1 VSGRVVIAGSSSGAG
16 KTTVACGL
24 IGALRARGATVQ
36 GFKVGPDYIDPS
48 HHALASA
55 RPGRNLDAFLSGP
68 ELIAPL
74 VRHGSRGADVA
85 VIEGVMG
92 LFDGASGRGE
102 LACTAH
108 VAKLLHAPVLLVL
121 DAAGVA
127 RSAAAIVHGY
137 RTFDPR
143 VNVAGVIFN
152 RVGSDHHE
160 QLLREAIAD
169 LPTPTL
175 PVLGALR
182 RDQRVTTPERHLGLV
197 PAGEREAGARAAL
210 DALAEAIAR
219 YVDLEAI
226 ERIAR
231 SVPELAGETWSA
243 EPTDAPATGAP
254 AAGTPATGAPAAALA
269 TRAAGVRIAL
279 AAGPAFSFHYE
290 ENLELLRA
298 AGAELAPFDPL
309 SDETLPAD
317 AGALLLAGGFPEVY
331 GAELEANAP
340 LRAQVAA
347 FAASG
352 RPVLAECGGLLYLSQ
367 ELDGHDMCGALPVR
381 ACMTDRLTLGY
392 REAVAATATPW
403 LDAGERVRGHE
414 FHYTQ
419 VEPTQI
425 KPARGEPAQAEPTQV
440 EPAQAVVGNELPAA
454 WTLSARGAERADGY
468 VRGGVQAS
476 YLHVHWA
483 AHPQLAA
490 RFVHAARVM
499 QPPGGATQPPGSAAN
514 VKRPVAAA

>member
-1 VSGRVVIAGSSSGAG
+1 MIPRVVIAGTSSGAG

-24 IGALRARGATVQ
+24 IGALRARGLRVQ

-74 VRHGSRGADVA
+74 VRHGSEGADIA

-92 LFDGASGRGE
+92 MFDGASGHGE
-102 LACTAH
+102 LASTAH
-108 VAKLLHAPVLLVL
+108 VAKLLHAPVVLVL
-121 DAAGVA
+121 DASAMA
-127 RSAAAIVHGY
+127 RSAAAVVHGY
-137 RTFDPR
+137 RTFDPD
-143 VNVAGVIFN
+143 VDVAGVIFN

-160 QLLREAIAD
+160 QLLRDAIAP
-169 LPTPTL
+169 LAI

-182 RDQRVTTPERHLGLV
+182 RDGRVRTPERHLGLV
-197 PAGEREAGARAAL
+197 PAGEREAGAHEAL
-210 DALAEAIAR
+210 DALAAAIAR
-219 YVDLEAI
+219 YADLEQI
-226 ERIAR
+226 ERLAR
-231 SVPELAGETWSA
+231 TAPEMLGGAWSPTAAVGA
-243 EPTDAPATGAP
+243 EQ
-254 AAGTPATGAPAAALA
+254 
-269 TRAAGVRIAL
+269 AAGVEHSASTEQDADANPAQAGRGHVCIAL

-298 AGAELAPFDPL
+298 AGAELATFDPL
-309 SDETLPAD
+309 SDEALPAD

-331 GAELEANAP
+331 GAELEANAA

-352 RPVLAECGGLLYLSQ
+352 RPVLAECGGLLYLAQ
-367 ELDGHDMCGALPVR
+367 ELDGHEMCGALPVR
-381 ACMTDRLTLGY
+381 AHMTDRLALGY
-392 REAVAATATPW
+392 REAVATTATPW

-419 VEPTQI
+419 VRVAAAGARPDEQTQ
-425 KPARGEPAQAEPTQV
+425 RGQAQGRQPLRGQTQTD
-440 EPAQAVVGNELPAA
+440 EDELPPA
-454 WTLSARGAERADGY
+454 WTLSARGRERTEGFA
-468 VRGGVQAS
+468 RGGVQAS

-490 RFVHAARVM
+490 RFVHAARLA
-499 QPPGGATQPPGSAAN
+499 QP
-514 VKRPVAAA
+514 AAA

>member
-1 VSGRVVIAGSSSGAG
+1 MIGRVVIAGTSSGAG

-24 IGALRARGATVQ
+24 IGALRARGAQVQ

-48 HHALASA
+48 HHALASG

-74 VRHGSRGADVA
+74 VRHGSEGAEMA

-92 LFDGASGRGE
+92 MFDGASGRGE
-102 LACTAH
+102 LASTAH
-108 VAKLLHAPVLLVL
+108 VAKLLRAPVLLVV
-121 DAAGVA
+121 DAAAMA

-137 RTFDPR
+137 RTFDPD

-160 QLLREAIAD
+160 QLLREALAD
-169 LPTPTL
+169 LSPPL

-182 RDQRVTTPERHLGLV
+182 RDERIATPERHLGLV
-197 PAGEREAGARAAL
+197 PAGEREAAARAAL
-210 DALAEAIAR
+210 GALAEAMAR
-219 YVDLEAI
+219 YTDLEGI

-231 SVPELAGETWSA
+231 GAPELAGASWSA
-243 EPTDAPATGAP
+243 SPAGAP
-254 AAGTPATGAPAAALA
+254 AAGAHAGEVDAPTGGA
-269 TRAAGVRIAL
+269 RIAL

-309 SDETLPAD
+309 SDEALPED
-317 AGALLLAGGFPEVY
+317 ASALLLAGGFPEVY
-331 GAELEANAP
+331 GAELEANAQ

-352 RPVLAECGGLLYLSQ
+352 RPVLAECGGLLYLAQ
-367 ELDGHDMCGALPVR
+367 ELDGHEMCGVLPVR
-381 ACMTDRLTLGY
+381 ARMSERLTLGY
-392 REAVAATATPW
+392 RDAVAASATPW

-419 VEPTQI
+419 VEP
-425 KPARGEPAQAEPTQV
+425 AETV
-440 EPAQAVVGNELPAA
+440 GDGAVGPSAGTGVPPGLAPA
-454 WTLSARGAERADGY
+454 WTLSARGKERAEGY
-468 VRGGVQAS
+468 AGGGIQAS

-483 AHPQLAA
+483 AHPELAR
-490 RFVHAARVM
+490 RFVHAARAAR
-499 QPPGGATQPPGSAAN
+499 ATQP
-514 VKRPVAAA
+514 AAA

>member
-1 VSGRVVIAGSSSGAG
+1 VIPRVVIAGTSSGAG

-24 IGALRARGATVQ
+24 IGALRARGLRVQ

-48 HHALASA
+48 HHALASG

-68 ELIAPL
+68 ELMAPL
-74 VRHGSRGADVA
+74 LRHGSQGADIA

-102 LACTAH
+102 LASTAH
-108 VAKLLHAPVLLVL
+108 VAKLLQAPVLLVL
-121 DAAGVA
+121 DASAMA

-137 RTFDPR
+137 RTFDPD
-143 VNVAGVIFN
+143 VDVAGVIFN

-160 QLLREAIAD
+160 QLLREAVSD
-169 LPTPTL
+169 LSPPTP

-182 RDQRVTTPERHLGLV
+182 RDERIAAPERHLGLV
-197 PAGEREAGARAAL
+197 PAGEREASARKAL
-210 DALAEAIAR
+210 GALADAIGR
-219 YVDLEAI
+219 YADLDAI
-226 ERIAR
+226 ERLAR
-231 SVPELAGETWSA
+231 SAPELAGEAWSA
-243 EPTDAPATGAP
+243 RPTGALD
-254 AAGTPATGAPAAALA
+254 TGANVLHTAAEPLD
-269 TRAAGVRIAL
+269 TGVGSPRIAL

-298 AGAELAPFDPL
+298 AGAELAPFDPTL
-309 SDETLPAD
+309 DEKLPPD
-317 AGALLLAGGFPEVY
+317 SGALVLAGGFPEVH

-367 ELDGHDMCGALPVR
+367 ELDGHEMCGALPAR
-381 ACMTDRLTLGY
+381 ARMTGRLALGY

-403 LDAGERVRGHE
+403 LAAGERVRGHE
-414 FHYTQ
+414 FHYT
-419 VEPTQI
+419 
-425 KPARGEPAQAEPTQV
+425 RV
-440 EPAQAVVGNELPAA
+440 EPAQDQRAQAAGDDLPAA
-454 WTLSARGAERADGY
+454 WTLLARGSERTEGF

-483 AHPQLAA
+483 AHPWLAS
-490 RFVHAARVM
+490 RF
-499 QPPGGATQPPGSAAN
+499 
-514 VKRPVAAA
+514 VAAARAAQPAAA

>member
-1 VSGRVVIAGSSSGAG
+1 MIPRVVIAGTSSGAG

-24 IGALRARGATVQ
+24 IGALRARGLRVQ

-48 HHALASA
+48 YHALASA

-74 VRHGSRGADVA
+74 VRHGSSGAQIA
-85 VIEGVMG
+85 VVEGVMG

-102 LACTAH
+102 LASTAH

-121 DAAGVA
+121 DAAAMA

-137 RTFDPR
+137 RTFDPD
-143 VNVAGVIFN
+143 VNVAGVILN

-160 QLLREAIAD
+160 QLLRDAIEP
-169 LPTPTL
+169 LGV

-182 RDQRVTTPERHLGLV
+182 RDERIVAPERHLGLV
-197 PAGEREAGARAAL
+197 PARERETDTRAALGVLADAMSDCTDLEEIQRLARAA
-210 DALAEAIAR
+210 
-219 YVDLEAI
+219 
-226 ERIAR
+226 
-231 SVPELAGETWSA
+231 PELPGEAWSA
-243 EPTDAPATGAP
+243 ERVHDLNAETADALGAEAPDDPGADADGTGIAS
-254 AAGTPATGAPAAALA
+254 
-269 TRAAGVRIAL
+269 RSCGVRIAL
-279 AAGPAFSFHYE
+279 AAGPAFSFYYE

-298 AGAELAPFDPL
+298 AGAELTPFDPL
-309 SDETLPAD
+309 DDEALPAD

-331 GAELEANAP
+331 GAELAANAP

-367 ELDGHDMCGALPVR
+367 ELDGHEMCGALPVR
-381 ACMTDRLTLGY
+381 ASMTGRLTLGY

-403 LDAGERVRGHE
+403 LGVGERVRGHE

-419 VEPTQI
+419 VEPI
-425 KPARGEPAQAEPTQV
+425 AAAGAVDPVGGELTP
-440 EPAQAVVGNELPAA
+440 A
-454 WTLSARGAERADGY
+454 WTLSARGSERTEGY
-468 VRGGVQAS
+468 ARRGVQAS

-483 AHPQLAA
+483 AHPQLAS
-490 RFVHAARVM
+490 RFVHAARAAQTTAA
-499 QPPGGATQPPGSAAN
+499 QPAPQPTTQP
-514 VKRPVAAA
+514 AAA

>member
-1 VSGRVVIAGSSSGAG
+1 VIPRVVIAGTSSGAG

-24 IGALRARGATVQ
+24 IGALRARGLAVQ

-48 HHALASA
+48 HHALASG

-74 VRHGSRGADVA
+74 ARHGSEGADVT

-92 LFDGASGRGE
+92 MFDGASGRGE
-102 LACTAH
+102 LASTAH
-108 VAKLLHAPVLLVL
+108 VAKLLEAPLLLVL
-121 DAAGVA
+121 DASAMA

-137 RTFDPR
+137 TTFDPD

-152 RVGSDHHE
+152 RVGSEHHE
-160 QLLREAIAD
+160 QLLREALEPLGI
-169 LPTPTL
+169 

-182 RDQRVTTPERHLGLV
+182 RDERIATPERHLGLV
-197 PAGEREAGARAAL
+197 PAGERESSARAAL
-210 DALAEAIAR
+210 ATLAEAMSGC
-219 YVDLEAI
+219 VDLDGI

-231 SVPELAGETWSA
+231 GAPELMGAGWRGLS
-243 EPTDAPATGAP
+243 DVAP
-254 AAGTPATGAPAAALA
+254 AAGASATGA
-269 TRAAGVRIAL
+269 RSVAGSVRVAL

-298 AGAELAPFDPL
+298 AGAELVPFDPL
-309 SDETLPAD
+309 SDEALPAD
-317 AGALLLAGGFPEVY
+317 AEALLLAGGFPEVY

-352 RPVLAECGGLLYLSQ
+352 RPVLAECGGLLYLSE
-367 ELDGHDMCGALPVR
+367 ELDGHEMCGALPLR
-381 ACMTDRLTLGY
+381 ARMTERLSLGY
-392 REAVAATATPW
+392 REAVAVTPTPW
-403 LDAGERVRGHE
+403 LAAGERVRGHE

-419 VEPTQI
+419 VEPAGDE
-425 KPARGEPAQAEPTQV
+425 PSAVDEPAP
-440 EPAQAVVGNELPAA
+440 A
-454 WTLSARGAERADGY
+454 WTLSARGRERTEGH

-483 AHPQLAA
+483 AHPQLAW
-490 RFVHAARVM
+490 RFVEAARAARSADAT
-499 QPPGGATQPPGSAAN
+499 GTARTTGAARPASATADADPA
-514 VKRPVAAA
+514 KRPVATA